1 MELIEQIRINLDSL
15 KALSGVENAVLTQ
28 RDGNPITS
36 SGVWLSK
43 TEIFHVCAATSAIY
57 NVGLSLH
64 GSSLRSMVIEGPK
77 AKIVIAPVLSGRAPS
92 EPVIDVKTSSGE
104 YFIALTTQASVNL
117 GSIFI
122 KTQSSL
128 STINN
133 LLLNSGKS
141 FAPPLREFNDR
152 EISNIVDKFKAK
164 DEVKED
170 ITILQVNHALGFET
184 FKKCEEI
191 LWNLNK
197 LIPNLIYSSA
207 SFKGGYLINSI
218 QPSSDFLLTP
228 DVESAMSFS
237 LFDTASRYAWMLK
250 KMSINSIFFDC
261 TNYMHFILGF
271 EGGIFSTFL
280 FKDDQKLGYIRLLLP
295 KFASLL
301 QEAIEQDEAP
311 GFFEPSTKEF
321 VVSPLLIR

>member
-1 MELIEQIRINLDSL
+1 
-15 KALSGVENAVLTQ
+15 
-28 RDGNPITS
+28 
-36 SGVWLSK
+36 
-43 TEIFHVCAATSAIY
+43 
-57 NVGLSLH
+57 
-64 GSSLRSMVIEGPK
+64 MVIEGPK
-77 AKIVIAPVLSGRAPS
+77 AKIVIAPVYSGFTTS
-92 EPVIDVKTSSGE
+92 DPVIEVKKNSGD

-128 STINN
+128 SLIND

-141 FAPPLREFNDR
+141 FAPPLREFNER

-164 DEVKED
+164 EEIKEN
-170 ITILQVNHALGFET
+170 ITILPVNHALGFET

-197 LIPNLIYSSA
+197 LIPNLIYSSV

-218 QPSSDFLLTP
+218 KPSSDFLLTP
-228 DVESAMSFS
+228 DTESAMSFS
-237 LFDTASRYAWMLK
+237 LFDTAFRYAWMLK

-271 EGGIFSTFL
+271 EGGIFSTFM

-295 KFASLL
+295 KFSTLI
-301 QEAIEQDEAP
+301 QKAIEQDETL
-311 GFFEPSTKEF
+311 GYIEPSTQELI
-321 VVSPLLIR
+321 VNPLLIR